1 MFRAL
6 PEGIELRVK
15 VQPRARRPGVG
26 GLSPD
31 GTALRVAVTAPP
43 EDGRAN
49 AAVLGAVAEALDVPG
64 SAVALAHGAG
74 GRLKTLRVEGD
85 PTRLSATLQRLLA

>member
-1 MFRAL
+1 VFRPL

-15 VQPRARRPGVG
+15 AQPRARRPGVG

-49 AAVLGAVAEALDVPG
+49 EAVLGAVAQALDVPV

-74 GRLKTLRVEGD
+74 GRLKTLRITGD
-85 PTRLSATLQRLLA
+85 PARLSETLQRLLA